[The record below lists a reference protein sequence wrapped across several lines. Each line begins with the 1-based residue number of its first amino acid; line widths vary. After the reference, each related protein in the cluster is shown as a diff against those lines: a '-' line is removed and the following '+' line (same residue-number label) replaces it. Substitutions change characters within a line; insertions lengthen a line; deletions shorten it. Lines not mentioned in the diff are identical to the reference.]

1 MIFFAIARHTPFVI
15 ASPSLT
21 VILSVVKNLT
31 TQAGYGV
38 AIPVVLSL
46 CYILGYNWGDY
57 ASVAQW

>member
-1 MIFFAIARHTPFVI
+1 MATKLSFELISDLSAV
-15 ASPSLT
+15 ASGDCRGS
-21 VILSVVKNLT
+21 
-31 TQAGYGV
+31 V